1 MFYIKYEFFR
11 FCLIGFFGFIIESFL
26 ITVIIELLTISKSN
40 SRLISIPICL
50 LLTWFLNRNFTFD
63 NKNRE
68 IPKQIFLYYLL
79 IGGGVTLNFIVYYFS
94 IIFLNNLKYDYII
107 SVAIGSISSML
118 FNYFNMKFFVFK

>member
-11 FCLIGFFGFIIESFL
+11 FCLIGFIGFIIESFL
-26 ITVIIELLTISKSN
+26 ITVIIELLNISKSN
-40 SRLISIPICL
+40 SRLVSLPICL
-50 LLTWFLNRNFTFD
+50 LLTWFLNRNYTFF
-63 NKNRE
+63 NKNNE
-68 IPKQIFLYYLL
+68 IPKQLILYYIF

-94 IIFLNNLKYDYII
+94 IVLLNNIKYDYIL